1 MSFKFSIVFLMVLMT
16 GFSLTYLVDEIHCYP
31 KRGGGSRGGGYSG
44 GGWGQPS
51 GSNTNFGGGWRA
63 PSNGNSGSQYS
74 GGGWNMPS
82 NAKSGNNG
90 AHYSGGG
97 WNAPSNP
104 SNGNTGNRY
113 TGGGWNSPSSNS
125 NGNQYSGGGWKNPSN
140 ANVGNKNSGYSGS
153 DAKTKKKSFIKKHWK
168 KAAAFGAGAYI
179 GYQLS
184 DGIGKLFNPSIYN
197 YNGQQYDFNTWDRN
211 ARIDG
216 WVCRNN
222 GDCNWLDK
230 HLQCESRG
238 FRMDDINGDWPWKND
253 LTGRCGCEN
262 GYLFDK
268 QNGKCYQPHGL
279 PSWIIAII
287 VILVFFGIIAFCTFV
302 VLLLRL

>member
-1 MSFKFSIVFLMVLMT
+1 MGVKVSSVLLIGLMT
-16 GFSLTYLVDEIHCYP
+16 GFSLIFLVDEMHCYP
-31 KRGGGSRGGGYSG
+31 KRGGGSRGGGYSS
-44 GGWGQPS
+44 GGWGQSS

-63 PSNGNSGSQYS
+63 PSNGNSGSHYS

-82 NAKSGNNG
+82 NSKSGNTG
-90 AHYSGGG
+90 THYSGGG

-104 SNGNTGNRY
+104 SNGNAG
-113 TGGGWNSPSSNS
+113 
-125 NGNQYSGGGWKNPSN
+125 YSGGGWKNPSN
-140 ANVGNKNSGYSGS
+140 ANIGSKNSGYSGS

-253 LTGRCGCEN
+253 LIGRCGCEN
-262 GYLFDK
+262 GYFFDK
-268 QNGKCYQPHGL
+268 QNGKCYQSSDT
-279 PSWIIAII
+279 PSWLIAII
-287 VILVFFGIIAFCTFV
+287 VILVFFGIIGCCCFCTCKLMKKF
-302 VLLLRL
+302 

>member
-1 MSFKFSIVFLMVLMT
+1 MT
-16 GFSLTYLVDEIHCYP
+16 GFSLIFLVGEMHCYP

-44 GGWGQPS
+44 GGWGQSS

-63 PSNGNSGSQYS
+63 PSNGNSGSHYS
-74 GGGWNMPS
+74 GGGWNVPS
-82 NAKSGNNG
+82 NTKSGNTGTHN
-90 AHYSGGG
+90 SGGG

-104 SNGNTGNRY
+104 SNGNAG
-113 TGGGWNSPSSNS
+113 
-125 NGNQYSGGGWKNPSN
+125 YSGGGWKNPSN

-153 DAKTKKKSFIKKHWK
+153 DPKTKKKSFIKKHWK

-238 FRMDDINGDWPWKND
+238 FRMDDIKGDWPWKND

-268 QNGKCYQPHGL
+268 QSGKCYQSSNT
-279 PSWIIAII
+279 PSWLIGII
-287 VILVFFGIIAFCTFV
+287 VIIVFFGIIGCCCFCTCKLMKKF
-302 VLLLRL
+302 